1 MHRPGWSATV
11 VAQRAEPLI
20 GFNLDQG
27 RVCVIAMYGLSNH
40 FDSLKWEVCGY
51 TQSGHLA
58 NPFVSQG
65 LLDKELD
72 VRKAA

>member
-1 MHRPGWSATV
+1 MHRCGGPATV
-11 VAQRAEPLI
+11 VAQRPEPLI
-20 GFNLDQG
+20 GFHLNQG
-27 RVCVIAMYGLSNH
+27 RVCVIAMDSLSNH

-58 NPFVSQG
+58 NPFASQG